1 MSFIILTK
9 NDCEFIKSYWS
20 ESQSTISNN
29 SRNLFKIDE
38 INTIS
43 FKSPMKGGYIE
54 HNDVTALNF
63 IINKLKII
71 GLKSIHSSTF
81 KISKYSKGDYFGP
94 HHDFNFYGKG
104 AIYKTLVIQLSD
116 PSEYTGGDLYVKDK
130 PQPREQGSYSL
141 FLSSD
146 IHEVKLVEDG
156 TRYSLTLM
164 LNETDFIDTKHII

>member
-1 MSFIILTK
+1 MSSIILTK

-20 ESQSTISNN
+20 ESNYTISNN
-29 SRNLFKIDE
+29 SRNLFKIDD

-43 FKSPMKGGYIE
+43 FKSPMKGGYVE
-54 HNDVTALNF
+54 CNDMDVLNF
-63 IINKLKII
+63 IINKLKVI
-71 GLKSIHSSTF
+71 GLKSIQSSTF
-81 KISKYSKGDYFGP
+81 KISRYLKGDYFGP

-116 PSEYTGGDLYVKDK
+116 PSEYIGGDLYVKDI
-130 PQPREQGSYSL
+130 PQTREQGSYSL

-146 IHEVKLVEDG
+146 IHEVKLVEYG

-164 LNETDFIDTKHII
+164 LNENDFVNTKSII